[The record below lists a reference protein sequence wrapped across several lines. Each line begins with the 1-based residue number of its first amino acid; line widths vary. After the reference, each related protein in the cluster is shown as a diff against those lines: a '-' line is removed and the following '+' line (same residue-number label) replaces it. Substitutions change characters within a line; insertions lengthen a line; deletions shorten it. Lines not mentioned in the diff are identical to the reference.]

1 MNFGF
6 FMMPVHHPSKGLE
19 RTIKEDMQTVIT
31 ADQLGYH
38 EGWIGEHFTIPWENL
53 PAPDLFIAQ
62 AFAKTQNI
70 KLGTGVVLLQLHDPK
85 MLAHRLA
92 MLDHLSEGRFYLGV
106 GTGGVPTEFELFEV
120 EEDQRHARAA
130 EVLDVVLKLWAAEGP
145 FEYNGEFYQVKA
157 TSPFPDIGLGLWLKP
172 YQKPHPPIGVA
183 GVSRNSSTIE
193 WAGENGWIPLT
204 TDILPI
210 GAPPHPLGSLPAR
223 SRQRRTHRRPPRL
236 ARLPRHPRR
245 RDHGRSP
252 QRRPQPWHG
261 TQLR

>member
-120 EEDQRHARAA
+120 EEDKRHARAA
-130 EVLDVVLKLWAAEGP
+130 EVLDVVLKLWEAEGP

-157 TSPFPDIGLGLWLKP
+157 TSPFPELGLGLWLKP
-172 YQKPHPPIGVA
+172 YQKPHPAHRRRRRQPQLLHHRV
-183 GVSRNSSTIE
+183 
-193 WAGENGWIPLT
+193 GWRKRLDSPHHRHP
-204 TDILPI
+204 PI
-210 GAPPHPLGSLPAR
+210 GAPPHPLGSLPAWR
-223 SRQRRTHRRPPRL
+223 RQRRPRRRPPRL

-245 RDHGRSP
+245 RDHRRSP